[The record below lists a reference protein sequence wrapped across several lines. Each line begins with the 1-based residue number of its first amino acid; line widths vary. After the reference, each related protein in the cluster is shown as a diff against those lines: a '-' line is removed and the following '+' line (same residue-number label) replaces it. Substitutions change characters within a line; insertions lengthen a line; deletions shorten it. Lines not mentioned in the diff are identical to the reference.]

1 LSNDAGEVALDL
13 LASPARTLRA
23 VLRATRPAV
32 VVNCAG
38 VVSGTAEQ
46 LADGNVVAPVRLLAA
61 MTATAPTALYI
72 HLGSAAEYGPSGVRI
87 NAVSPGPTRTEG
99 TAAMG
104 ENLDALAAAAPAGRP
119 ASPQEIAD
127 SIVFLASQRSSFV
140 HGAILPVDGGRVAV

>member
-1 LSNDAGEVALDL
+1 LSSKAGEVALDL

-23 VLRATRPAV
+23 VLGATHPAV

-72 HLGSAAEYGPSGVRI
+72 HLGSAAEYGS
-87 NAVSPGPTRTEG
+87 
-99 TAAMG
+99 
-104 ENLDALAAAAPAGRP
+104 AAADRRGIRPGTRRDHEPSANATYQTLARRAGPELEAGRLR
-119 ASPQEIAD
+119 D
-127 SIVFLASQRSSFV
+127 R
-140 HGAILPVDGGRVAV
+140 